1 MDTAATIKAVVGA
14 LSPIVCSLLL
24 LLIVVTQTRVTDA
37 VTCAPTELSS
47 CASVIVS
54 STPPSKLCYTKIREQ
69 KPCLCQYLKNPTLK
83 RFVNSPNAKKV
94 ASTCGTPFPS
104 C

>member
-1 MDTAATIKAVVGA
+1 MKAVVVGA
-14 LSPIVCSLLL
+14 SSPVVICSSLFLLL
-24 LLIVVTQTRVTDA
+24 LLLTTQAPVSEA

-47 CASVIVS
+47 CASAIVS
-54 STPPSKLCYTKIREQ
+54 STPPSKLCCTKIREQ

-83 RFVNSPNAKKV
+83 RFVSSPNAKKV